1 MVIYLG
7 KARFVTLS
15 LLLQNCFLI
24 TSLLI
29 ALSCHNKLQKQVA
42 RLIITGFVLVTL
54 RAQQGHGCSLSVA
67 GRLVLQTP
75 PGEKRRGSSLR
86 GGCAYPALSRKLLLP
101 TLGDARAL
109 LEPESLKFSPPSLNP
124 TGLSI
129 PIQMPSR
136 LWLKSFSPFFA
147 IQSSQFVPS
156 VTKACWITTR
166 CHAQC

>member
-42 RLIITGFVLVTL
+42 RLIIMGFVLVAL

-75 PGEKRRGSSLR
+75 PGEKRRASRR
-86 GGCAYPALSRKLLLP
+86 GAVQHPALSRKLLLR

-109 LEPESLKFSPPSLNP
+109 LEPEFLKFSPPSLNP
-124 TGLSI
+124 TRLSN
-129 PIQMPSR
+129 PIQTPSP
-136 LWLKSFSPFFA
+136 LWLKSFSPLPFRA
-147 IQSSQFVPS
+147 HSLCPQSRKLVE
-156 VTKACWITTR
+156 
-166 CHAQC
+166 